1 VPADDR
7 LIVVQKDGKKIE
19 GKMIEATDNNLTM
32 SRNGK
37 VVNVARAD
45 IREIFHSKGKAAKG
59 KWAAIGAGVGAGAG
73 AGIGAIQYSPDRDDS
88 EIYVA
93 MGSLIGVGAGAVTGL
108 LFGTSRRNRTLIYS
122 AP

>member
-1 VPADDR
+1 
-7 LIVVQKDGKKIE
+7 
-19 GKMIEATDNNLTM
+19 MIEANDNNLTM
-32 SRNGK
+32 SRSGK
-37 VVNVARAD
+37 VVNVARSD